1 VIGRSSLLV
10 VPFFLA
16 ALSACGSSSSS
27 EDVASSSA
35 ALGGSARAAALDAIR
50 QVEDHRLLGNVQL
63 AGFLSSTDPRVL
75 AAAATAVG
83 RIGDLSLQSNVAA
96 LLANGHAEVRQAA
109 AFALGLLGAANES
122 ALAARLAVEHDT
134 ATRATV
140 LRALAHAGTATSVPA
155 VTAAFATGQ
164 PVEVQTAAAEA
175 YGTMVGSGAAAASD
189 PAVLVQLVTLAGE
202 APELCSI
209 AAAYALS
216 ELSRART
223 SFDEASLTAAFH
235 AAASPSAR
243 AYLTRALASLGTTTA
258 IQTIATASAKDP
270 DERVRAAACAALG
283 TTGASSVVLA
293 ALGAALNDP
302 SSAVVVGAATA
313 IGALGSAAS
322 SLTTNLG
329 GVYAASGSAW
339 VRATTLSSIAAVSP
353 STSHAQ
359 IALGLSD
366 AWPVQLAAIAALPG
380 VATTA
385 DVTTL
390 TTLATGTDKRLASAA
405 IEAITALAPALVTPA
420 VKAAMTTA
428 LQTKDWE
435 ITSSVADVAV
445 AFGWTDFAAPLAAIY
460 PSFAGDGAMNGR
472 IEIVWALGTIGSSA
486 DLPFLKAA
494 VADDT
499 VLVSQYAAASYK
511 QLSGVDLSAQV
522 RTENVVSTKT
532 PNDETIVR
540 ALGSL
545 VVLETTRGTIGIQM
559 LAETPLNAVNFTQH
573 VATGFYDGLPF
584 HRVIPNFVAQ
594 GGDPRGDG
602 SGGANALV
610 RDELSMVP
618 HLRGTVGLATEG
630 KDTGSSQLFFNEG
643 WNVSLDE
650 RYTVFGEVVFGIE
663 AAEALEV
670 GDTIVAATVLPGA
683 VGRF

>member
-1 VIGRSSLLV
+1 VLV
-10 VPFFLA
+10 APFFLA
-16 ALSACGSSSSS
+16 ALCACSSAPSA
-27 EDVASSSA
+27 EDSASSSA
-35 ALGGSARAAALDAIR
+35 ALGGSGHSSAIDAIR
-50 QVEDHRLLGNVQL
+50 QIEDHRLLGNAQL
-63 AGFLSSTDPRVL
+63 AGFFSSTDPRVL

-83 RIGDLSLQSNVAA
+83 RIGDPSLQSNVAA
-96 LLANGHAEVRQAA
+96 LLANGHAGVRQAA

-122 ALAARLAVEHDT
+122 ALSARLAVEHDT
-134 ATRATV
+134 ATRATI
-140 LRALAHAGTATSVPA
+140 LRALAHAGTGASVPV
-155 VTAAFATGQ
+155 VTAAFASGQ

-175 YGTMVGSGAAAASD
+175 YGTMVGNGAPAASD
-189 PAVLVQLVTLAGE
+189 PAVLSRLVTLAGE
-202 APELCSI
+202 GPELRSV

-216 ELSRART
+216 ALARARA

-235 AAASPSAR
+235 TAASPSAR
-243 AYLTRALASLGTTTA
+243 GYLTKAVASLGTTTA
-258 IQTIATASAKDP
+258 TQTLATASAKDV

-283 TTGASSVVLA
+283 STAASSVVLA
-293 ALGAALNDP
+293 ALGAALQDS

-313 IGALGSAAS
+313 IGGLGSAAA
-322 SLTTNLG
+322 SLAPNVG

-339 VRATTLSSIAAVSP
+339 VRATTLSSIVAISP

-359 IALGLSD
+359 ILAGLSD
-366 AWPVQLAAIAALPG
+366 AWPVQLAAICALPG
-380 VATTA
+380 VATPA

-405 IEAITALAPALVTPA
+405 IEAISALAPALATPA
-420 VKAAMTTA
+420 VKTAMTTA

-435 ITSSVADVAV
+435 ITSCVADVAV
-445 AFGWTDFAAPLAAIY
+445 AFGWTDFAAPLLAVY

-472 IEIVWALGTIGSSA
+472 IEIVWALGTIGSAA

-511 QLSGVDLSAQV
+511 QLSGVDLSTEV
-522 RTENVVSTKT
+522 RTENVVTAKT
-532 PNDETIVR
+532 PSDGAIAR

-545 VVLETTRGTIGIQM
+545 VILETTRGTIGIQM
-559 LAETPLNAVNFTQH
+559 LPETPLNAVNFTAH
-573 VATGFYDGLPF
+573 VASGFYDGLPF
-584 HRVIPNFVAQ
+584 HRVVPNFVAQ

-602 SGGANALV
+602 FGGANALV

-618 HLRGTVGLATEG
+618 HRRGTVGLATEG
-630 KDTGSSQLFFNEG
+630 KDTGSSQIFFNEG

-650 RYTVFGEVVFGIE
+650 RYTVFGEVVFGLD

-670 GDTIVAATVLPGA
+670 GDTIVAAKVLPGA